1 MKKIISILIILISLN
16 TYAQDKEQE
25 IKELQFN
32 YLSFLKSEGYVG
44 SIDEDGDIKFKFEG
58 DTYYIW
64 PSTSNFFTL
73 KRYLTNNDE
82 GCSNKIK
89 AIVKAT
95 NGKYKATSVG
105 ILGENCNLI
114 KIEIESLLANPED
127 YKLIFDRCINIIRLQ
142 RDLISD
148 EYEKYQ

>member
-44 SIDEDGDIKFKFEG
+44 SIDQDGDIKFKFEG

-64 PSTSNFFTL
+64 PSTSNYFSLT
-73 KRYLTNNDE
+73 RYINNKEE
-82 GCSNKIK
+82 GCSNRVKEV
-89 AIVKAT
+89 VKAT
-95 NGKYKATSVG
+95 NGKFKATKVT
-105 ILGENCNLI
+105 ILGEKCGLI
-114 KIEIESLLANPED
+114 KIRIESLLANPED

-142 RDLISD
+142 RNLISK
-148 EYEKYQ
+148 EYEEY

>member
-44 SIDEDGDIKFKFEG
+44 SIDEDGDIKFKYEG

-64 PSTSNFFTL
+64 PSTSNYFSLT
-73 KRYLTNNDE
+73 RYINNKEE
-82 GCSNKIK
+82 GCSNRVKEV
-89 AIVKAT
+89 VKAT
-95 NGKYKATSVG
+95 NGRFKATKVT
-105 ILGENCNLI
+105 ILGEKCGLI
-114 KIEIESLLANPED
+114 KIRIESLLVNPED

-142 RDLISD
+142 RNLISD